1 MVSCMVYCVGVS
13 NRDDIATSTHLH
25 LPGWWVRA
33 FEAAFLTEAGDGG
46 AMDQARLA
54 GLMPAFT
61 PLEMHALAM
70 VLSSLQGQLLNG
82 GQACLTIHAQEHI
95 KHLSNATRSRR
106 FLFERMVQM
115 LAGLRIMGPACGGVM
130 ASYGPFSGD
139 EWRYG
144 AGGDAAVTLNLA
156 ALGPELIL
164 GWSDAHHDL
173 VRFLRGDPQ
182 GGEVL
187 GGQSPLTFSRSLWLE
202 LQGVEQLLHL
212 RLERAAQWEARW
224 LQLEGIFGLPLA
236 ALFHGTVESRQ
247 ALAGGDL
254 AQQLKCLARLGRKL
268 VAHGALTSA
277 VADHYLALGPESSEG
292 LTLVW
297 QVAAER
303 LAALDQSA
311 YEQAAAAALRRC
323 HGAAITPMLLA
334 LYLPTAASAKD
345 KQEAVV
351 LAEKLLDK
359 GFDAPG
365 PLHLRRGQLLSMSG
379 LFLEFAL
386 RSQTGT
392 RWPLPESIR
401 SHPLAGL
408 AKGLGESNLAEQF
421 GHFNAAF
428 SADPE
433 LSNALNELP
442 FMTLASMQ
450 SRQDR
455 AFTEQAKEL
464 LRLPS
469 SYQIVQEAPTEGVRP
484 RLIAPEEPL
493 ATVAPALRRTP
504 VQSSVFASRMLKTAA
519 DELAKMRACDRA
531 RYDDI
536 KRAYL
541 ETLDE
546 TSRKLL
552 LDVQKRIQPAM
563 FEEQLRQRLVRYMVD
578 HPGAWRSAEASKANN
593 P

>member
-1 MVSCMVYCVGVS
+1 MVYCVGVS
-13 NRDDIATSTHLH
+13 NRDDIATLTHLH

-33 FEAAFLTEAGDGG
+33 FEAACLTEAGDGG

-61 PLEMHALAM
+61 PLEMHSLAM
-70 VLSSLQGQLLNG
+70 VLSGLQGQILNG
-82 GQACLTIHAQEHI
+82 GQASLTIHAQEHI

-106 FLFERMVQM
+106 FLFERTVQM
-115 LAGLRIMGPACGGVM
+115 LAALRIMGPDFGGVM
-130 ASYGPFSGD
+130 SSNGLFSRD
-139 EWRYG
+139 EWRHG
-144 AGGDAAVTLNLA
+144 AGGDAAVTLSLA

-182 GGEVL
+182 GCEVL

-224 LQLEGIFGLPLA
+224 LQLEGVFGLPLA
-236 ALFHGTVESRQ
+236 ALFHGTVEPGQ

-268 VAHGALTSA
+268 VAHGALTAA
-277 VADHYLALGPESSEG
+277 VADHYLALGPDSSGG

-297 QVAAER
+297 QVAPER
-303 LAALDQSA
+303 LTMLDQSA

-323 HGAAITPMLLA
+323 HDATITPTLLA
-334 LYLPTAASAKD
+334 LYLPTEASAVS
-345 KQEAVV
+345 KQEALV
-351 LAEKLLDK
+351 LAAKLSDK
-359 GFDAPG
+359 GFDASG
-365 PLHLRRGQLLSMSG
+365 PTILRRGQLLTLPG

-386 RSQTGT
+386 RSQVGT

-401 SHPLAGL
+401 SHPLASL
-408 AKGLGESNLAEQF
+408 AKCPSEANLIEQF
-421 GHFNAAF
+421 ERFNAAF

-450 SRQDR
+450 TRRDR

-464 LRLPS
+464 VRLPS
-469 SYQIVQEAPTEGVRP
+469 SYQIAQEAPTEGVRP
-484 RLIAPEEPL
+484 RLIAPEESL
-493 ATVAPALRRTP
+493 ATVAPTPRRTP

-519 DELAKMRACDRA
+519 DELAKMRACDQT

-536 KRAYL
+536 KQAYL
-541 ETLDE
+541 QTLDE
-546 TSRKLL
+546 ASHRLL
-552 LDVQKRIQPAM
+552 LDVKKRIQPAM